1 MANGL
6 LKVISVTRKKSP
18 NVYKSCPR
26 MISQEKIKILTPI
39 QKLLRNGKDLGKIIV
54 AKGFKKL
61 PKVQ

>member
-1 MANGL
+1 MEY
-6 LKVISVTRKKSP
+6 SVTRKKSP